1 MALLM
6 SSSMYWDWYV
16 KISMYGGSWRGEKAV
31 EELHAAGIPLE
42 TFQVLI
48 DCSNK
53 VISCSS
59 LVLINDINFRSVM

>member
-1 MALLM
+1 
-6 SSSMYWDWYV
+6 
-16 KISMYGGSWRGEKAV
+16 MYGDSWRGEKAV

-53 VISCSS
+53 VISYSS
-59 LVLINDINFRSVM
+59 PVLMNNIKFCLVM